1 MRTGRF
7 PGIQL
12 RGNTMKKKFAAIAIS
27 AAAIPAVTFAAG
39 TGPDLT
45 PLTGQVDFTTVI
57 TAVLA
62 IAGLLAGVDV
72 AIRGA
77 KTVLSMIKGR

>member
-1 MRTGRF
+1 M
-7 PGIQL
+7 L
-12 RGNTMKKKFAAIAIS
+12 KKFAVFVGLT
-27 AAAIPAVTFAAG
+27 AVTSVALAAG

-45 PLTGQVDFTTVI
+45 PLTSVVDFGTVI

-62 IAGLLAGVDV
+62 IAGLLAGVYV

-77 KTVLSMIKGR
+77 KIVISMVRGA

>member
-1 MRTGRF
+1 M
-7 PGIQL
+7 L
-12 RGNTMKKKFAAIAIS
+12 KKFAVFVGLTAVTS
-27 AAAIPAVTFAAG
+27 AALAAG

-45 PLTGQVDFTTVI
+45 PLTSVVDFGTVI

-62 IAGLLAGVDV
+62 IAGLLAGVYV

-77 KTVLSMIKGR
+77 KIVISMVRGA